1 MFNFLTKKL
10 NKIINLAEQTKKNN
24 IMKTIKIKL
33 IAFLALIT
41 FVTVSCNN
49 DDNSSQNPQT
59 IVSIA
64 QANPNLSSLVAALQK
79 ADLATTLKSSGTFT
93 VFAPTNA
100 AFSAFLTANG
110 YADLSAVP
118 APVLKELLL
127 NHVLSTTVKSTEITT
142 GYVKTL
148 AKGGASTTNTI
159 SMYLEK
165 GTGVDIN
172 GGKANGGATV
182 TIADI
187 PASNGVIHVV
197 DGVIGLPT
205 IVNHAIAN
213 KNFTTL
219 VAALTYNPASGFV
232 GILSGTASSPFT
244 VFAPTNAAFT
254 SFLTETGY
262 SGLAAIP
269 VNVLQTTLKYHVV
282 AGANVLSTSLTN
294 GQVVSTFAGQN
305 FTIGL
310 TGGAKITDANNR
322 VSNIIATDVQ
332 CSNGVIHVIDK
343 VLLPK
348 F

>member
-1 MFNFLTKKL
+1 
-10 NKIINLAEQTKKNN
+10 
-24 IMKTIKIKL
+24 MKTIKIKL
-33 IAFLALIT
+33 IALLALIAC
-41 FVTVSCNN
+41 VSISCNN
-49 DDNSSQNPQT
+49 DDNDSSATPKT
-59 IVSIA
+59 IVSLA
-64 QANPNLSSLVAALQK
+64 KANPNLSSLVAALEK
-79 ADLATTLKSSGTFT
+79 ADLATTLNTSGSYT

-110 YADLSAVP
+110 YANLNAVP
-118 APVLKELLL
+118 VEALKEILL
-127 NHVLSTTVKSTEITT
+127 NHVLSAKVKSTDIAT

-148 AKGGASTTNTI
+148 AKGSASSSNTI

-165 GTGVDIN
+165 ATGVDIN

-187 PASNGVIHVV
+187 EASNGIIHVV

-205 IVNHAIAN
+205 IVNHAVAN

-219 VAALTYNPASGFV
+219 VAALTYNPSSGFA
-232 GILSGTASSPFT
+232 GILSGKTNSPFT
-244 VFAPTNAAFT
+244 VFAPTNTAFS
-254 SFLTETGY
+254 SFLTETGF

-269 VNVLQTTLKYHVV
+269 ANVLETTLKYHVV

-310 TGGAKITDANNR
+310 TGGAKITDASAR

-332 CSNGVIHVIDK
+332 CSNGVIHFIDK

>member
-1 MFNFLTKKL
+1 
-10 NKIINLAEQTKKNN
+10 
-24 IMKTIKIKL
+24 MKTIKTKL

-49 DDNSSQNPQT
+49 DDDSSQVPQT

-64 QANPNLSSLVAALQK
+64 QANPNLSSLTAALQK
-79 ADLATTLKSSGTFT
+79 ADLATTLKSSGKFT

-100 AFSAFLTANG
+100 AFNAFLTANG
-110 YADLSAVP
+110 YADLNAVP
-118 APVLKELLL
+118 VPVLKEILL
-127 NHVLSTTVKSTEITT
+127 NHVLSTTVKSSEIAT

-148 AKGGASTTNTI
+148 AKGSASSTNTI

-165 GTGVDIN
+165 NSGVDIN

-187 PASNGVIHVV
+187 PASNGIIHVV

-219 VAALTYNPASGFV
+219 VAALTYNPSSGFT

-244 VFAPTNAAFT
+244 VFAPTNAAFS

-269 VNVLQTTLKYHVV
+269 ANILETTLKYHVV
-282 AGANVLSTSLTN
+282 AGANVLSSSLTN

-322 VSNIIATDVQ
+322 VSNITATDVQ

>member
-1 MFNFLTKKL
+1 MVTNEKTY
-10 NKIINLAEQTKKNN
+10 

-33 IAFLALIT
+33 IALLAVIA
-41 FVTVSCNN
+41 FVGISCSNN
-49 DDNSSQNPQT
+49 DNDDSSQQSQT
-59 IVSIA
+59 IVSLA
-64 QANPNLSSLVAALQK
+64 KANPNLSSLVAALEK
-79 ADLATTLKSSGTFT
+79 ADLATTLNTSGTYT
-93 VFAPTNA
+93 VFAPTNT
-100 AFSAFLTANG
+100 AFSAFLSAKG
-110 YADLSAVP
+110 YANLNAVP
-118 APVLKELLL
+118 VAALKEILL
-127 NHVLSTTVKSTEITT
+127 NHVLNTKVKSTEIAT

-148 AKGGASTTNTI
+148 AKGTASNSNTL

-165 GTGVDIN
+165 GTVVDIN
-172 GGKANGGATV
+172 GGKTNGGATV
-182 TIADI
+182 TTADI
-187 PASNGVIHVV
+187 VASNGIIHVV

-219 VAALTYNPASGFV
+219 VGALTYNPSSGFA

-244 VFAPTNAAFT
+244 VFAPTNTAFS

-262 SGLAAIP
+262 SGLPAIP
-269 VNVLQTTLKYHVV
+269 ANVLETTLKYHVV

-294 GQVVSTFAGQN
+294 GQVVGTFSGQN

-310 TGGAKITDANNR
+310 TGGAKITDVNNR
-322 VSNIIATDVQ
+322 ISSIVTTDVQ
-332 CSNGVIHVIDK
+332 CSNGIIHAIDK

>member
-1 MFNFLTKKL
+1 
-10 NKIINLAEQTKKNN
+10 
-24 IMKTIKIKL
+24 MKTIKIKL
-33 IAFLALIT
+33 IALLALIA
-41 FVTVSCNN
+41 FVSISCNN
-49 DDNSSQNPQT
+49 DDDDSSQQPQT

-64 QANPNLSSLVAALQK
+64 KANPNLTSLVAALEK
-79 ADLATTLKSSGTFT
+79 ADLATTLNTSGSYT
-93 VFAPTNA
+93 VFAPTNT

-110 YADLSAVP
+110 YANLNAVP
-118 APVLKELLL
+118 VPALKEILL
-127 NHVLSTTVKSTEITT
+127 NHVLITKVKSTEIAT

-148 AKGGASTTNTI
+148 AKGSASSSNTI

-165 GTGVDIN
+165 GSGVDIN
-172 GGKANGGATV
+172 GGKTNGGATV
-182 TIADI
+182 TTADVE
-187 PASNGVIHVV
+187 ASNGIIHIV

-205 IVNHAIAN
+205 IVNHAVAN

-219 VAALTYNPASGFV
+219 VTALTFNPSSGFA

-254 SFLTETGY
+254 SFLTETEF

-269 VNVLQTTLKYHVV
+269 ANVLETTLKYHVV
-282 AGANVLSTSLTN
+282 AGANVQSTSLTN

-310 TGGAKITDANNR
+310 TSGATITDASSR
-322 VSNIIATDVQ
+322 VSNIVATDVQ
-332 CSNGVIHVIDK
+332 CSNGIIHVVDK
-343 VLLPK
+343 VLLPN

>member
-1 MFNFLTKKL
+1 
-10 NKIINLAEQTKKNN
+10 
-24 IMKTIKIKL
+24 MKTIKIKL

-49 DDNSSQNPQT
+49 DDDSSQTPQT

-64 QANPNLSSLVAALQK
+64 QANPNLSSLTAALQK
-79 ADLATTLKSSGTFT
+79 ADLATTLKSSGSFT

-110 YADLSAVP
+110 YADLNAVP
-118 APVLKELLL
+118 VPILKEILL
-127 NHVLSTTVKSTEITT
+127 NHVLSTKVKSTEIAT

-148 AKGGASTTNTI
+148 AKGGASTTNNI

-165 GTGVDIN
+165 NSGVDIN
-172 GGKANGGATV
+172 GGKTNGGATV

-187 PASNGVIHVV
+187 PASNGIIHVV

-219 VAALTYNPASGFV
+219 VAALTYNPSSGFA
-232 GILSGTASSPFT
+232 GILSGTPSSPFT
-244 VFAPTNAAFT
+244 VFAPTNTAFS

-269 VNVLQTTLKYHVV
+269 ANVLETTLKYHVV
-282 AGANVLSTSLTN
+282 AGANVLSSSLTN
-294 GQVVSTFAGQN
+294 GQIVSTFAGQN

>member
-1 MFNFLTKKL
+1 
-10 NKIINLAEQTKKNN
+10 
-24 IMKTIKIKL
+24 MKTIKIKL
-33 IAFLALIT
+33 IALLALIA
-41 FVTVSCNN
+41 FVSISCSNN
-49 DDNSSQNPQT
+49 DNDDSSQQSKT

-64 QANPNLSSLVAALQK
+64 KTNPNLSSLVAALEK
-79 ADLATTLKSSGTFT
+79 ADLATTLNSSGTYT
-93 VFAPTNA
+93 VFAPTNT
-100 AFSAFLTANG
+100 AFSTFLSAKG
-110 YADLSAVP
+110 YANLDAVP
-118 APVLKELLL
+118 VAALKEILL
-127 NHVLSTTVKSTEITT
+127 NHVLNTKVKSTEIAT

-148 AKGGASTTNTI
+148 AKGTASTSNTL

-172 GGKANGGATV
+172 GGKTNGGATV
-182 TIADI
+182 TSADI
-187 PASNGVIHVV
+187 EASNGIIHVV

-205 IVNHAIAN
+205 IVNHAVAN

-219 VAALTYNPASGFV
+219 VAALTYNPSSGFA

-269 VNVLQTTLKYHVV
+269 ANVLETTLKYHVV

-310 TGGAKITDANNR
+310 TGGAKITDTNGR

-332 CSNGVIHVIDK
+332 CSNGIIHVIDK